1 VNTIE
6 TQTSHTYTLLSH
18 SEDEKKKTRIF
29 LLYFHFF

>member
-18 SEDEKKKTRIF
+18 SEDEKKPRIF